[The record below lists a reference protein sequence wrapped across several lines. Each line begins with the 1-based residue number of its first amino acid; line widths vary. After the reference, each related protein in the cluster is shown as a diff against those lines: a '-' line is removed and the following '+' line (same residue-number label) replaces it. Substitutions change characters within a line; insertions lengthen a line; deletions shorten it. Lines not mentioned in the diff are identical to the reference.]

1 MYRLRNT
8 GKIATARIAGLLP
21 AIRLPSEASTGPL
34 LKLCQVHLSVQALL
48 TYQLIMST
56 LLNDTS
62 VFHNKNQICIS
73 DELRAFLN
81 EDVPKLSLE
90 EAKFRQSLGLNEW
103 DPLPEGVEY

>member
-1 MYRLRNT
+1 MQDVK
-8 GKIATARIAGLLP
+8 GEGI
-21 AIRLPSEASTGPL
+21 
-34 LKLCQVHLSVQALL
+34 
-48 TYQLIMST
+48 
-56 LLNDTS
+56 
-62 VFHNKNQICIS
+62 

>member
-1 MYRLRNT
+1 MNEAVTKRFLLYFRLT
-8 GKIATARIAGLLP
+8 GEGI
-21 AIRLPSEASTGPL
+21 
-34 LKLCQVHLSVQALL
+34 
-48 TYQLIMST
+48 
-56 LLNDTS
+56 
-62 VFHNKNQICIS
+62 

>member
-21 AIRLPSEASTGPL
+21 AIRLPSEANTGPL

-56 LLNDTS
+56 LLNHVS
-62 VFHNKNQICIS
+62 VIHHKNYIGIPY
-73 DELRAFLN
+73 R
-81 EDVPKLSLE
+81 
-90 EAKFRQSLGLNEW
+90 R
-103 DPLPEGVEY
+103 